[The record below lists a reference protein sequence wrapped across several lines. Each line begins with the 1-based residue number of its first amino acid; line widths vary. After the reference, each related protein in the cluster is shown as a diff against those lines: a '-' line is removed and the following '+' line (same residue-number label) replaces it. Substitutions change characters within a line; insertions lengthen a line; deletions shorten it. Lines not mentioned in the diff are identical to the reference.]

1 MTPFEENIKSYLD
14 ARVAAGDTVLADK
27 LANPKKSI
35 EECCRYI
42 CEEVRKTGRQGFAD
56 AEIYGMA
63 IHYYDEDDM
72 KVAEKV
78 DCKVVINK
86 EIQLTEEEKAKI
98 AEEAKSRLKEEEMG
112 RQMQK
117 LRSEQEKAAKKKEEA
132 EKKRKEEEKEGMLFL
147 F

>member
-1 MTPFEENIKSYLD
+1 MTAFEESIKSYLD
-14 ARVAAGDTVLADK
+14 ARVAAGDNVLAER
-27 LANPKKSI
+27 LSNPKKSI

-56 AEIYGMA
+56 EEIYGMA
-63 IHYYDEDDM
+63 IHYYDEDDI
-72 KVAEKV
+72 KLGEKV

-86 EIQLTEEEKAKI
+86 EIQLTKEEKAKI
-98 AEEAKSRLKEEEMG
+98 AEEAKRRLRDEEMS
-112 RQMQK
+112 RQMSK
-117 LRSEQEKAAKKKEEA
+117 LRETQAKAQKEA